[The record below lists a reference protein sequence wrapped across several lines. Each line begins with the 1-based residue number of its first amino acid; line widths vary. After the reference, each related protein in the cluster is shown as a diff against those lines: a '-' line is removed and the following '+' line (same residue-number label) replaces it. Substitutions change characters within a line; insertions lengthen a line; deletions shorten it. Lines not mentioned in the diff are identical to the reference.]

1 AHHLLP
7 VKIRHIDKKG
17 ESYDQLA
24 EEIRIPN

>member
-1 AHHLLP
+1 LP

-24 EEIRIPN
+24 DEIRIPD